1 MMNKMHHSPAPQREK
16 IEKIDGVTFG
26 RNSVSMNGKFS
37 GSIQYN
43 GGNYATID
51 GRRVRVK

>member
-1 MMNKMHHSPAPQREK
+1 MNKMHHSPAPQREK